1 MTHFDLI
8 RRSFIKLSAALCAL
22 LFGAVTTAFAANESA
37 VDIQPRHSV
46 VVTRLVDG
54 PIIGPETDP
63 SIGNNIQG
71 PSMIRVPDW
80 VENPLG
86 KYYLY
91 FADHKGQY
99 IRLAYA
105 DAITGPWKIYVPGSL
120 PIEDSFFAV
129 ARPPIAADR
138 LAELVAAREASGVRV
153 SHDYAKE
160 LTEPHI
166 ASPDVH
172 VDEENQ
178 RIIMY
183 FHGLEAAAKIG
194 RAHV

>member
-8 RRSFIKLSAALCAL
+8 RRSFIKLSAALFAL
-22 LFGAVTTAFAANESA
+22 LFGAVTPAFAANESA
-37 VDIQPRHSV
+37 VDIQSRHSV

-54 PIIGPETDP
+54 TIIGPETDP

-99 IRLAYA
+99 IR
-105 DAITGPWKIYVPGSL
+105 
-120 PIEDSFFAV
+120 
-129 ARPPIAADR
+129 
-138 LAELVAAREASGVRV
+138 
-153 SHDYAKE
+153 
-160 LTEPHI
+160 
-166 ASPDVH
+166 
-172 VDEENQ
+172 
-178 RIIMY
+178 
-183 FHGLEAAAKIG
+183 
-194 RAHV
+194 

>member
-8 RRSFIKLSAALCAL
+8 TRSFIKLSGALFVLLLGAA
-22 LFGAVTTAFAANESA
+22 TPAFAANESA

-86 KYYLY
+86 QYYLY

-99 IRLAYA
+99 I
-105 DAITGPWKIYVPGSL
+105 
-120 PIEDSFFAV
+120 
-129 ARPPIAADR
+129 
-138 LAELVAAREASGVRV
+138 
-153 SHDYAKE
+153 
-160 LTEPHI
+160 
-166 ASPDVH
+166 
-172 VDEENQ
+172 
-178 RIIMY
+178 
-183 FHGLEAAAKIG
+183 
-194 RAHV
+194 